1 MKIIGI
7 FFGIV
12 AIALFIIPSRDKSS
26 KRKRLIYYL
35 CGGTM
40 VVFGGLFIHIY
51 NDNDIWEKISS
62 EEYGVYIGA
71 NPEDLLEKDLP
82 KTIVI
87 DAQYYSSNE
96 ISQLKEDGH
105 IVYTYLNLG
114 SIESFRD
121 YYNEY
126 EDITLGAYENWD
138 DEQWVDVSQAK
149 WQDFVLEMADDL
161 LDKGVDGFF
170 IDNCDVYYNYPTDE
184 IFDGVSAILRK
195 LNGRDTYVLINGG
208 DYFVTE
214 YYNRYDSLDAIL
226 DGVNQETVYTAID
239 WENDN
244 FTVNEED
251 EREYFLSY
259 LELVMDDGKD
269 GYALE
274 YTNDEDIK
282 KEAIKLADSYGY
294 HIYVSDSLELD

>member
-1 MKIIGI
+1 MKIIGR
-7 FFGIV
+7 FFALAMGI
-12 AIALFIIPSRDKSS
+12 AFA
-26 KRKRLIYYL
+26 
-35 CGGTM
+35 
-40 VVFGGLFIHIY
+40 GLFIHIY
-51 NDNDIWEKISS
+51 NDNDIWEKIRP

-87 DAQYYSSNE
+87 DAQYYTSKE
-96 ISQLKEDGH
+96 ISKLKGDGH

-121 YYNEY
+121 YYNDY

-226 DGVNQETVYTAID
+226 DGVNQENVYTAID
-239 WENDN
+239 WQNDK

-251 EREYFLSY
+251 ERDYFLSY

-282 KEAIKLADSYGY
+282 KQAIKLANSYGY

>member
-1 MKIIGI
+1 MKIIGR
-7 FFGIV
+7 FFALAMGIV
-12 AIALFIIPSRDKSS
+12 F
-26 KRKRLIYYL
+26 
-35 CGGTM
+35 
-40 VVFGGLFIHIY
+40 VGLFIHIY
-51 NDNDIWEKISS
+51 NDNDIWEKIRS

-87 DAQYYSSNE
+87 DAQYYTSKE
-96 ISQLKEDGH
+96 IGKLKEDGH

-121 YYNEY
+121 YYNDY

-239 WENDN
+239 WQNDK
-244 FTVNEED
+244 FTVNEEN
-251 EREYFLSY
+251 ERDYFLSY
-259 LELVMDDGKD
+259 LVLVMDDGKD

-282 KEAIKLADSYGY
+282 KQAIKLANSYGY
-294 HIYVSDSLELD
+294 HIYVSDSLELN